1 MTSVAVVVQARV
13 GSSRFPSKM
22 LAPLADRPL
31 IDWVL
36 GRVGRSARAGTLV
49 LATTTDPADDAL
61 ADRAAG
67 TAFAVVRG
75 SADDVLGRY
84 VAALDARPADLV
96 VRVCADNPFVAP
108 EEIDRLVDAFDPARH
123 DYACNHQS
131 RLGSDYAD
139 GFGAE
144 ILAAGTLRDLAARA
158 TAPAHREHVTSYVWD
173 HADRYRIHAL
183 PAPAG
188 LAYPGVRLD
197 VDTPGQLASLDAF
210 ARRAGIG
217 IATPATEIVA
227 AYLRHAG

>member
-1 MTSVAVVVQARV
+1 MTRVAVVVQARV

-22 LAPLADRPL
+22 LAPLAGRPL
-31 IDWVL
+31 VDWVL
-36 GRVGRSARAGTLV
+36 GRVGRSARAGVRV
-49 LATTTDPADDAL
+49 LATTADPADDAL
-61 ADRAAG
+61 ADRALAAG
-67 TAFAVVRG
+67 FAAVRG
-75 SADDVLGRY
+75 SAEDVLGRY
-84 VAALDARPADLV
+84 VAAIDAHPCDLV

-131 RLGSDYAD
+131 RLGSGYAD

-144 ILAAGTLRDLAARA
+144 ILAASTLRDVAARA
-158 TAPAHREHVTSYVWD
+158 TDRAHREHVTSYVWD
-173 HADRYRIHAL
+173 HASRYRILAL

-188 LAYPGVRLD
+188 LDHPEVRLD
-197 VDTPGQLASLDAF
+197 VDTPEQLAALDAF
-210 ARRAGIG
+210 ARAPGIG